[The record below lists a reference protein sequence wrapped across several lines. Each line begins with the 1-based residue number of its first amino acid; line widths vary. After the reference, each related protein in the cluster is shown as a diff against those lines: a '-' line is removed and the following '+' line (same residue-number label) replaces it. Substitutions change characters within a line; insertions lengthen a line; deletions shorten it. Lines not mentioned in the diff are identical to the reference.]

1 MKRSCF
7 SHFIHFIHLYSI
19 LHSKYVDFQV
29 LKFTLKE
36 ITQKLGRVLDFVL
49 FFENITPP
57 GKKFCGCATVATNIA
72 SVPLIVYF

>member
-7 SHFIHFIHLYSI
+7 SHFIHTLFQHLYSI

-36 ITQKLGRVLDFVL
+36 ITKKLGKLLDFVL

-57 GKKFCGCATVATNIA
+57 GKKFCDHLSLRLRQI
-72 SVPLIVYF
+72 SPLSR